1 MRSFRPGLLI
11 LVYLIVSPFVSA
23 QEPTTA
29 ASAPLPVQAEPQTPQ
44 VAAILQQ
51 SLAAL
56 TGGAPVTDVTMTGT
70 ITVTDASG
78 TQSGTITMVATAS
91 GQGQSTATL
100 PSGTHTEIR
109 SVSAGSASLT
119 VIGADG
125 IPHTITTQ
133 SAVSPNPAWFCPALL
148 LASAS
153 SPGYSSSYFGQGT
166 LNGAAVQHL
175 AMWWLPGSSSGSSP
189 ASATQFGQQVTQHD
203 IYLDAS
209 SLLPVSMSFLMHP
222 YDPEEPNKPFIPYR
236 GSNFDRTEQVQFSD
250 YRLVQGRPVAL
261 HIHVTLQISGTA
273 TITTDIQISS
283 VTFNTGATV
292 TVPTATN

>member
-1 MRSFRPGLLI
+1 
-11 LVYLIVSPFVSA
+11 
-23 QEPTTA
+23 
-29 ASAPLPVQAEPQTPQ
+29 
-44 VAAILQQ
+44 
-51 SLAAL
+51 
-56 TGGAPVTDVTMTGT
+56 
-70 ITVTDASG
+70 
-78 TQSGTITMVATAS
+78 
-91 GQGQSTATL
+91 
-100 PSGTHTEIR
+100 
-109 SVSAGSASLT
+109 
-119 VIGADG
+119 
-125 IPHTITTQ
+125 
-133 SAVSPNPAWFCPALL
+133 
-148 LASAS
+148 
-153 SPGYSSSYFGQGT
+153 
-166 LNGAAVQHL
+166 
-175 AMWWLPGSSSGSSP
+175 SGSSP

-292 TVPTATN
+292 TVPT